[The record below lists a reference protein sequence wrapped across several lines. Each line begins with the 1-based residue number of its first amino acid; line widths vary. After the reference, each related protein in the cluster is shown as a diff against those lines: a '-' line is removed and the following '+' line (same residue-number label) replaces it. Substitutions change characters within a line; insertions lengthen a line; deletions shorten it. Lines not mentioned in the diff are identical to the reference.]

1 MKILW
6 NFNIQTNHDNQ
17 HRYPDMKL
25 MHQEKRKYYLIAIFV
40 LGDQRIKKKE
50 KEKN

>member
-1 MKILW
+1 
-6 NFNIQTNHDNQ
+6 
-17 HRYPDMKL
+17 
-25 MHQEKRKYYLIAIFV
+25 MHQEKRKYYLIAIFM